1 MMKIYQLACGDELHF
16 YKKSLVLSFQGPRKV
31 LSTGLNQG
39 GCRSDLQAVFNNDG
53 NPGPGM
59 QFALR
64 ADTYRE
70 HLDVVAREDLG
81 LDPEKCT
88 GLCTAASMDHVSIQ
102 SMKHEHFTVTAI
114 VTGGI
119 EGNGGRIGDPA
130 CHSEEPGT
138 INILLHIDANLLDG
152 ALVKALVS
160 CTEAK
165 VAAIQELMAPSRYS
179 RGLATGS
186 GTDGVIVVCNAA
198 PEKKLTDA
206 GQHSKLGEY
215 IGKTV
220 KKAVKE
226 ALFLQTG
233 LCPEFQHDIIRRMD
247 RFGITE
253 DAVWNAYQK
262 KMESEQKECLP
273 RYALEHKLDSLKTGD
288 ALVTVTSLF
297 GHLLDQ
303 LDWGLL
309 KPKEA
314 WQVGSRLLEMAG
326 MTEVGETEI
335 PEGCA
340 VPWMIQRYLDGLL
353 LLLEKDACPED

>member
-1 MMKIYQLACGDELHF
+1 MMKIYQLAGGDELHS
-16 YKKSLVLSFQGPRKV
+16 YKKSLVLYFHGPRKV

-39 GCRSDLQAVFNNDG
+39 GCRSDLEAVFNNDG
-53 NPGPGM
+53 NPGPGV

-64 ADTYRE
+64 ADTYQE
-70 HLDVVAREDLG
+70 HLDVVAEEDLG
-81 LDPEKCT
+81 LDPKKCS
-88 GLCTAASMDHVSIQ
+88 GLCTAASMDNVSIQ

-114 VTGGI
+114 ATGGI

-130 CHSEEPGT
+130 CHSEKPGT

-160 CTEAK
+160 GTEAK
-165 VAAIQELMAPSRYS
+165 VAAIQELLAPSRYS

-186 GTDGVIVVCNAA
+186 GTDGIIVVCNAA
-198 PEKKLTDA
+198 PDKKLTDA

-233 LCPEFQHDIIRRMD
+233 LSPKFQHDIIRRMD
-247 RFGITE
+247 RFGVTE
-253 DAVWNAYQK
+253 DALWHAYKK
-262 KMESEQKECLP
+262 KMQAEQKECLS
-273 RYALEHKLDSLKTGD
+273 RYVFEDKLDNLKTD
-288 ALVTVTSLF
+288 DTLVTYTSLF
-297 GHLLDQ
+297 AHLLDQ
-303 LDWGLL
+303 IDWELL

-314 WQVGSRLLEMAG
+314 WQAGSRLLEMAG
-326 MTEVGETEI
+326 MKDFSEMEI
-335 PEGCA
+335 PDDSA
-340 VPWMIQRYLDGLL
+340 VPWMTQRYIDGLL
-353 LLLEKDACPED
+353 LLLEQDACPMC